1 MKIERLLP
9 LALIVA
15 VASSAPAIAAGTFSS
30 AGRPHTITVAAT
42 AQVTPSNLVADLPVE
57 RVLVSRLGK
66 TANAALGADAS
77 ASLRAMLPSLGL
89 NSSAIASM
97 VPLESLSKS
106 GHTAYATYAIL
117 RVPPNRVVEVS
128 AALTKA
134 GWDAKRVTL
143 FEAADPDA
151 ARTQALVAAER
162 IAQARAAAIA
172 RAAGVHLGALLAVKP
187 IVLDDFIG
195 GESFKLPSFP
205 FASTPATILPQ
216 PLEVKA
222 AALFTFSIH

>member
-1 MKIERLLP
+1 MKTERLLA
-9 LALIVA
+9 LALILA
-15 VASSAPAIAAGTFSS
+15 VASSAPAIAAGTFAS

-42 AQVTPSNLVADLPVE
+42 AQITPTDLVADLPVE

-66 TANAALGADAS
+66 SANAALGAEAS

-117 RVPPNRVVEVS
+117 RVPPNRVVAVS
-128 AALTKA
+128 EALTKA

-162 IAQARAAAIA
+162 IARARAAAIA
-172 RAAGVHLGALLAVKP
+172 GAAGVHLGALLAVKP
-187 IVLDDFIG
+187 ILLDDFIG

-222 AALFTFSIH
+222 AALFTFSIR

>member
-9 LALIVA
+9 LALILA
-15 VASSAPAIAAGTFSS
+15 VASSAPAIAAGTFAS

-42 AQVTPSNLVADLPVE
+42 AQITPTDLVVDLPVE

-66 TANAALGADAS
+66 SANAALGAEAS

-89 NSSAIASM
+89 NSSAIASL
-97 VPLESLSKS
+97 VPLESLGKN

-117 RVPPNRVVEVS
+117 RVPPNRVVLVS
-128 AALTKA
+128 EALTKK

-143 FEAADPDA
+143 FEAADPGA

-162 IAQARAAAIA
+162 IARVRAAAIA
-172 RAAGVHLGALLAVKP
+172 RAAGLHLGKLLAVKP

-205 FASTPATILPQ
+205 FASTPASILPQ

-222 AALFTFSIH
+222 AALFTFSIR

>member
-1 MKIERLLP
+1 MKIERMLP
-9 LALIVA
+9 LALILA
-15 VASSAPAIAAGTFSS
+15 VASSAPAIAAGTFAS

-42 AQVTPSNLVADLPVE
+42 AQITPTELVVDLPVE

-66 TANAALGADAS
+66 SANAALGAEAS

-89 NSSAIASM
+89 NSSAIASL
-97 VPLESLSKS
+97 VPLESLGKN

-117 RVPPNRVVEVS
+117 RVPPNRVVLVS
-128 AALTKA
+128 EALTKK

-143 FEAADPDA
+143 FEAADPGA

-162 IAQARAAAIA
+162 IARVRAAAIA
-172 RAAGVHLGALLAVKP
+172 RAAGLHLGKLLAVKP

-205 FASTPATILPQ
+205 FASTPASILPQ

-222 AALFTFSIH
+222 AALFTFSIR

>member
-1 MKIERLLP
+1 MNRERLLP
-9 LALIVA
+9 LALLLA
-15 VASSAPAIAAGTFSS
+15 VACAAPASAAGTFAA

-42 AQVTPSNLVADLPVE
+42 AQVTPTDLVADLPVE

-66 TANAALGADAS
+66 TANAALGAEAS

-89 NSSAIASM
+89 KSSAIASM

-117 RVPPNRVVEVS
+117 RVPPNRVVAVS
-128 AALTKA
+128 AALTKS

-162 IAQARAAAIA
+162 IAQIRAAAIA
-172 RAAGVHLGALLAVKP
+172 RAGGVQLGALLAVKP
-187 IVLDDFIG
+187 ILLDDFIG
-195 GESFKLPSFP
+195 GERFKLPSFP

-222 AALFTFSIH
+222 AALFTFAIR

>member
-1 MKIERLLP
+1 MKTARLIT
-9 LALIVA
+9 LALA
-15 VASSAPAIAAGTFSS
+15 FAAASNAPALAAGSFAS

-42 AQVTPSNLVADLPVE
+42 AQVTPSDIVVDLPVS

-66 TANAALGADAS
+66 SANAALGADAS

-89 NSSAIASM
+89 NASAIASM
-97 VPLESLSKS
+97 VPLESLGKS
-106 GHTAYATYAIL
+106 GHAAYATYAIL
-117 RVPPNRVVEVS
+117 RVPPNRVVAVS

-151 ARTQALVAAER
+151 VRTQALVAAER
-162 IAQARAAAIA
+162 IAQVRAEAIA

-187 IVLDDFIG
+187 ILLDDFIG

-222 AALFTFSIH
+222 AALFTFSIR

>member
-1 MKIERLLP
+1 MKKERLFS
-9 LALIVA
+9 LALLLA
-15 VASSAPAIAAGTFSS
+15 VASAAPASAGTFAA

-42 AQVTPSNLVADLPVE
+42 AQVTPTDLVADLPVE

-66 TANAALGADAS
+66 SANAALGAEAS
-77 ASLRAMLPSLGL
+77 ASLRSMLPSLEL

-97 VPLESLSKS
+97 VPLESLGKS

-117 RVPPNRVVEVS
+117 RVPPNRVVAVS

-162 IAQARAAAIA
+162 IAQIRAAAIA
-172 RAAGVHLGALLAVKP
+172 RAGGVHLGALLAVKP

-222 AALFTFSIH
+222 AALFTFAIR

>member
-1 MKIERLLP
+1 MKTERLLS
-9 LALIVA
+9 LALMLA
-15 VASSAPAIAAGTFSS
+15 VASSAPAIAAGTFAS

-42 AQVTPSNLVADLPVE
+42 AQITPTDLVADLPVE

-66 TANAALGADAS
+66 SANAALGAEAS

-89 NSSAIASM
+89 NSSAIASL
-97 VPLESLSKS
+97 VPLESLGKG

-117 RVPPNRVVEVS
+117 RVPPNRVVLVS
-128 AALTKA
+128 EALTKA

-162 IAQARAAAIA
+162 IARVRAAAIA
-172 RAAGVHLGALLAVKP
+172 RAAGLHLGKLLAVKP

-222 AALFTFSIH
+222 AALFTFSIR